1 MIKFLKKVLPLL
13 ALILNWMPG
22 LVSGQ
27 TTTAENLETCLDG
40 RYPSLCKDSLLTSEQ
55 RRQVR
60 NAEAAENLKT
70 CMDGR
75 YPSLC
80 KDSLLTSEQRR
91 QVSLAT
97 RHTSTDQSGKRT
109 LSTAFSSSWL
119 SLDGDDFINLNTGDY
134 VMGLGGGDYLNLG
147 TGDYFME
154 LGGGDYMNLGTG
166 DYIMDVGGGDRM
178 NLGTGD
184 YIMNLGDGNFLNLG
198 TGDLSIG
205 F

>member
-1 MIKFLKKVLPLL
+1 MTELLKKILPSLVLV
-13 ALILNWMPG
+13 LNWIPG

-27 TTTAENLETCLDG
+27 TTITENL
-40 RYPSLCKDSLLTSEQ
+40 Q
-55 RRQVR
+55 
-60 NAEAAENLKT
+60 T

-75 YPSLC
+75 YPALC
-80 KDSLLTSEQRR
+80 KHSLLTSEQRR
-91 QVSLAT
+91 QVSLAS
-97 RHTSTDQSGKRT
+97 RHTSTDKNGKRT
-109 LSTAFSSSWL
+109 LSTAFSSSWR

-147 TGDYFME
+147 SGDYFKE

-166 DYIMDVGGGDRM
+166 DYIMEVGGGDRM

-184 YIMNLGDGNFLNLG
+184 YIMNLGGGKFLNLG